1 MAKQTVKKVNFRVDR
16 GIRING
22 ESIYPGKDKKKP
34 TIISIRET
42 LAKELV
48 NASKGEIVNDKV
60 TTQVKEPSSE
70 DADLDAA
77 FGPDGEE

>member
-22 ESIYPGKDKKKP
+22 ESIFPAKDKKKP
-34 TIISIRET
+34 VVISVRES
-42 LAKELV
+42 LAKELA
-48 NASKGEIVNDKV
+48 NASKGEIVNDKA
-60 TTQVKEPSSE
+60 TTQVKEPSDE

-77 FGPDGEE
+77 FGTEGDE